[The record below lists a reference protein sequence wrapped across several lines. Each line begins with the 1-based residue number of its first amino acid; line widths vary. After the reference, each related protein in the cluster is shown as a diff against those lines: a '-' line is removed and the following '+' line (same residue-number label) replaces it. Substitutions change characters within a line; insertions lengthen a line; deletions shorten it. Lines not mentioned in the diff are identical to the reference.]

1 MSIDR
6 PSAALGNVTD
16 TEEVEAQVLETV
28 KRFAPEHDLSQIEN
42 TFTLLRTAFA
52 GEMPGYQPLKTLYHN
67 NSHTNEVVLCSARML
82 HGLAQAGRG
91 LDSEHIDAAL
101 VGALMHDIGYLMTN
115 EEANGT
121 GAQFTTTHVNR
132 GVEFAKKHL
141 VGISPS
147 TLAAA
152 VKVIQVT
159 DHRQHPDWVQ
169 FDNPQQQLAAYATA
183 TADLIGQMANREYIE
198 RLLFLYFEFE
208 EAKLGGFTDIH
219 DLLEKTISFYRLTKN
234 RLDHDLTGLSI
245 YLPQHFA
252 QTVGEERNFYAESI
266 SRNLAFLG
274 DLMKESRQTRFERL
288 KRGGIVDRVLDMGRQ
303 GVH

>member
-16 TEEVEAQVLETV
+16 TEEVEAQVLATV
-28 KRFAPEHDLSQIEN
+28 KRFAPGHDLNQIE
-42 TFTLLRTAFA
+42 TAFGLLRTAFA
-52 GEMPGYQPLKTLYHN
+52 GELPGYQPLKTLYHN

-82 HGLAQAGRG
+82 HGLAQGGRG
-91 LDSEHIDAAL
+91 LDSEHIDAAI

-115 EEANGT
+115 EEASGT
-121 GAQFTTTHVNR
+121 GAQFTTSHVNR

-141 VGISPS
+141 VHISPS
-147 TLAAA
+147 TLAAT

-159 DHRQHPDWVQ
+159 DHRQHPDWVK

-198 RLLFLYFEFE
+198 RLLYLYFEFE

-234 RLDHDLTGLSI
+234 RLDHDLTGLSM
-245 YLPQHFA
+245 YLPHHFA
-252 QTVGEERNFYAESI
+252 QTIGEERNFYTESI
-266 SRNLAFLG
+266 NRNLTFLG
-274 DLMKESRQTRFERL
+274 DLMKDSRQKRFERL
-288 KRGGIVDRVLDMGRQ
+288 KRGGIVDRVLEMQRP
-303 GVH
+303 GVQ

>member
-6 PSAALGNVTD
+6 PSAALGNVAD
-16 TEEVEAQVLETV
+16 TEEVEAQVLATI
-28 KRFAPEHDLSQIEN
+28 KRFAPEHDLNQIE
-42 TFTLLRTAFA
+42 TAFTLLRTAFA
-52 GEMPGYQPLKTLYHN
+52 GELPGYQPLKTLYHN
-67 NSHTNEVVLCSARML
+67 NSHTNEVVLCSARVL

-91 LDSEHIDAAL
+91 LDGEHIDAAI

-115 EEANGT
+115 EEAIGT

-141 VGISPS
+141 VNISPS
-147 TLAAA
+147 TLAAT

-159 DHRQHPDWVQ
+159 DHRQHPDWVK
-169 FDNPQQQLAAYATA
+169 FENPQQQLAAYATA

-198 RLLFLYFEFE
+198 RLLYLYFEFE

-252 QTVGEERNFYAESI
+252 QTIGEERNFYAESI
-266 SRNLAFLG
+266 NRNLVFLG
-274 DLMKESRQTRFERL
+274 DLMKDSRQKRFERL
-288 KRGGIVDRVLDMGRQ
+288 KRGGIVDRVLEMGRSS
-303 GVH
+303 VR